1 MNEEHGLTY
10 QHIESAVDGVIA
22 TLALNR
28 PPRNIMHIE
37 MLEEMNSA
45 LLDLRN
51 HPKLKVLVIRGRGEA
66 FSGGVDPA
74 DYASDRLSRA
84 IQVFHRVFETMRLL
98 DVIAVGA
105 VDGIALGGGFELALM
120 CNLIVASES
129 ARFGLPEIK
138 SACIPP
144 LACVVLPR
152 AGPRRKAMEWIL
164 TGEEIPL
171 RDLERFGLVNRVFPD
186 TEFEKGLA
194 EFLSK
199 LTSMSGPVLNLAKR
213 TQIESYYA
221 GYEEALFKAENVFL
235 GKLTALDDFQEGVA
249 SLLEKREP
257 KWTES

>member
-1 MNEEHGLTY
+1 MTY
-10 QHIESAVDGVIA
+10 QHIEPEINGAVA

-28 PPRNIMHIE
+28 PPLNIMHIE

-45 LLDLRN
+45 LLDLRD
-51 HPKLKVLVIRGRGEA
+51 HPDLKVLVMRGHGDA
-66 FSGGVDPA
+66 FSGGVDPE
-74 DYASDRLSRA
+74 DYTSEKLSRA
-84 IQVFHRVFETMRLL
+84 VQVFHRVFETMRLL
-98 DVIAVGA
+98 DIIAVGA
-105 VDGIALGGGFELALM
+105 VDGIAFGGGFELALM

-129 ARFGLPEIK
+129 ARFGLPEVK
-138 SACIPP
+138 YASIPP

-164 TGEEIPL
+164 TGEEIPVQ
-171 RDLERFGLVNRVFPD
+171 DLERFGLLNRVFPD
-186 TEFEKGLA
+186 SEFEEGLE
-194 EFLSK
+194 EFVAK
-199 LTSMSGPVLNLAKR
+199 LTSKSGPVLNLAKQ

-235 GKLTALDDFQEGVA
+235 GKLTALEDYQEGVN